1 MSIEAHSPDLHS
13 GFNLKRHILEVV
25 GKSSDLVLSHP
36 PYHNAAELKGLYP
49 KCSGSHPTKSR

>member
-36 PYHNAAELKGLYP
+36 PYHNAA
-49 KCSGSHPTKSR
+49 